1 MPKEGSFRK
10 NLKNYLARTNFCGY
24 LILQLAKTVL
34 LRNLISGWVE
44 KLKNKISESKKELA
58 KVCVNLFLWKIDF
71 QNLKEI
77 KFC

>member
-1 MPKEGSFRK
+1 MLISNIPSGFNITPAAWEPRFMPKEGSFRK

-44 KLKNKISESKKELA
+44 KLKNKISESKK
-58 KVCVNLFLWKIDF
+58 
-71 QNLKEI
+71 
-77 KFC
+77 